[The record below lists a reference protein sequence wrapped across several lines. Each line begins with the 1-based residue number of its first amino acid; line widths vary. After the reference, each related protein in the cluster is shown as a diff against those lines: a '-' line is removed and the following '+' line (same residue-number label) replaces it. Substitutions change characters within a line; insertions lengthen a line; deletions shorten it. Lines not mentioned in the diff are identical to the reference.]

1 MFYQEVTPEK
11 VKQQTACSHG
21 GRRRKGKEE
30 EEKEEEKEEEDCTAY
45 SIKACWYNYCTCVY

>member
-1 MFYQEVTPEK
+1 MSNSRQHAVI
-11 VKQQTACSHG
+11 G

-30 EEKEEEKEEEDCTAY
+30 EGKEEEKEEEYCTAY